1 MKKSFHAN
9 AQPPPT
15 TVDVWQ
21 SSLDLPPEVTAYL
34 QGFLNSPELQRG
46 ARLIDERV
54 RSRWQTSR
62 GLLRWILGRYT
73 GISPREIE
81 FTHDQPG
88 KPYAI
93 GIGLEFNISHS
104 GDRFACAI
112 AQFPVGIDLERHREI
127 PAMQL
132 VCRFFAAS
140 EIKEFCQLSDNDRLP
155 HFFSL
160 WTQKEAYLKA
170 LGTGLTLPLNA
181 VELNLASPKI
191 VGGVAGTENWTIRPI
206 LAPPGYSC
214 ALVAARSS
222 IRLRHHTI
230 HLHRRKLH

>member
-1 MKKSFHAN
+1 MKKCFQAN
-9 AQPPPT
+9 AQPPPM

-34 QGFLNSPELQRG
+34 HGFLNSPELQRG
-46 ARLIDERV
+46 ARLIDKIG

-62 GLLRWILGRYT
+62 GLLRWILGYYT
-73 GISPREIE
+73 GIPPREIE
-81 FTHDQPG
+81 FCIANAPG
-88 KPYAI
+88 KPHAI
-93 GIGLEFNISHS
+93 GTDLEFNISHS

-112 AQFPVGIDLERHREI
+112 AKFSVGIDLERHREI
-127 PAMQL
+127 PATQL
-132 VCRFFAAS
+132 VRRFCAPS
-140 EIKEFCQLSDNDRLP
+140 EIKEFCQLAEDDRREC
-155 HFFSL
+155 FFSL

-181 VELNLASPKI
+181 VELDLTSPKI
-191 VGGVAGTENWTIRPI
+191 VGGVAGTENWTIHSI

-222 IRLRHHTI
+222 IHLRHI
-230 HLHRRKLH
+230 LIV